1 MTSHFTFKG
10 TQLRQYHNCHVI
22 SKIQNTMG
30 RRAIFQLKCSSVSK
44 TGSILPITLHKDDR
58 QPNVSMFIEVEINI
72 GAHTFPVD
80 LGILKVINTKA
91 TKTSQ
96 DQQFLLC

>member
-1 MTSHFTFKG
+1 
-10 TQLRQYHNCHVI
+10 
-22 SKIQNTMG
+22 
-30 RRAIFQLKCSSVSK
+30 
-44 TGSILPITLHKDDR
+44 
-58 QPNVSMFIEVEINI
+58 MFIEVEINV

>member
-1 MTSHFTFKG
+1 
-10 TQLRQYHNCHVI
+10 
-22 SKIQNTMG
+22 
-30 RRAIFQLKCSSVSK
+30 
-44 TGSILPITLHKDDR
+44 
-58 QPNVSMFIEVEINI
+58 MFIEVEINV

-91 TKTSQ
+91 TKASQ